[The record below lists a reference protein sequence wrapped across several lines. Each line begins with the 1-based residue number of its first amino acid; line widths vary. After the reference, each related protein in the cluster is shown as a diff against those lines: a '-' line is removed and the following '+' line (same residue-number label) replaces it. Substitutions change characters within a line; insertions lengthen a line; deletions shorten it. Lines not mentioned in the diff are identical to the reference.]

1 MLTRIFSRFIHSFMK
16 VTRKLPEYIRPRGCE
31 VSNARHTR
39 CSVVVVYFF
48 WCFIFYFIIFHSFT
62 LYFVLCVLYSC
73 IEYCKTFQGLHGS
86 HFNYSLSSFPSL
98 SYALTTCKDI
108 FTRQLPAVW
117 GEAQIAKPSAK
128 IYLHLLTPT
137 PYKLQKS
144 KLDCF
149 FLSVEHPV
157 HCFFS
162 DIALFNRSTPLN

>member
-1 MLTRIFSRFIHSFMK
+1 M
-16 VTRKLPEYIRPRGCE
+16 
-31 VSNARHTR
+31 SNARHTR

-48 WCFIFYFIIFHSFT
+48 WCFIFHFIIFHSFT

-108 FTRQLPAVW
+108 FTRQLPALW

-128 IYLHLLTPT
+128 IYLHLLTPISYRGWQNLHK
-137 PYKLQKS
+137 P

-149 FLSVEHPV
+149 IFLSG
-157 HCFFS
+157 
-162 DIALFNRSTPLN
+162 TPLVFL